1 MNKLSLVI
9 KREFMQRVKR
19 KSFIITTLLMP
30 ILMIGLMCVPAV
42 IAVVSEPEAKIIA
55 VVDNSNIIGESLQD
69 NEYVNFIAADK
80 TSNIDSLKND
90 KEYYGVLVI
99 GENVV
104 DDPSNVTLFMHEAS
118 SLGLDATIS
127 NQLKDRIENVRL
139 QKYNIDNLKE
149 ILNDIEADVT
159 IQNIRLDQD
168 ESESSSELA
177 YILGMAM
184 VYILYMFV
192 LLYGQMVMNSII
204 EEKNNRVLE
213 VMVSSVS
220 PTILMLGKILGIGL
234 VAVTQILIWAALI
247 IGSSAWILP
256 GIISDIATGDSSVLS
271 IVNILGDAGYIT
283 SLFAYLILFLIGGFL
298 LYASIFAAIGSSV
311 DNVQDAGQ
319 LASIPTFCT
328 IIGLVVGVS
337 VIMDPTSTLATIT
350 SIIPITSPLVMI
362 ARIPF
367 GIPTWEIITS
377 LIVLY
382 ISFMVFVW
390 LAAKI
395 YRVGI
400 FMYGKKPTFAELIR
414 WAKYK

>member
-213 VMVSSVS
+213 VMVS
-220 PTILMLGKILGIGL
+220 
-234 VAVTQILIWAALI
+234 
-247 IGSSAWILP
+247 
-256 GIISDIATGDSSVLS
+256 
-271 IVNILGDAGYIT
+271 
-283 SLFAYLILFLIGGFL
+283 
-298 LYASIFAAIGSSV
+298 
-311 DNVQDAGQ
+311 
-319 LASIPTFCT
+319 
-328 IIGLVVGVS
+328 
-337 VIMDPTSTLATIT
+337 
-350 SIIPITSPLVMI
+350 
-362 ARIPF
+362 
-367 GIPTWEIITS
+367 
-377 LIVLY
+377 
-382 ISFMVFVW
+382 
-390 LAAKI
+390 
-395 YRVGI
+395 
-400 FMYGKKPTFAELIR
+400 
-414 WAKYK
+414 

>member
-80 TSNIDSLKND
+80 TSNIDSLKNA

-99 GENVV
+99 GENIV

-256 GIISDIATGDSSVLS
+256 GIISDIATSDSSILS

>member
-256 GIISDIATGDSSVLS
+256 GIISDIATSDSSILS